1 MIQELTF
8 KQMEE
13 VSGGKCTASRV
24 ANKVVQGAF
33 TLAGSIIGGAT
44 TFGVGASVGS
54 FAGTVVGALAWEGM
68 RDETVAAL
76 CEK

>member
-1 MIQELTF
+1 MQELTF

-13 VSGGKCTASRV
+13 VSGGECAASRV
-24 ANKVVQGAF
+24 ANQVVEGAF
-33 TLAGSIIGGAT
+33 TLAGTIIGGAT
-44 TFGVGASVGS
+44 TFGVGSAIGG
-54 FAGTVVGALAWEGM
+54 FAGKVAGALAWEGM